1 MISARKIVTSL
12 LLVALLFVEGCTKKK
27 AGLPPKTIAPT
38 IAATL
43 PDSIPTIE
51 EEPQEPEP
59 QVAETPPPPPP
70 QKTKPKKTSRTST
83 AKKTNP
89 PANPASAP
97 SQPTTKSNGNNA
109 TVASVHPPSNPADT
123 PPQTV
128 IAAAVPNSQVI
139 QQKEDTSKMIDATEN
154 ALKGINRSLSDDEKS
169 MKSQIQSY
177 LQQSRKA
184 TNDGDYER
192 AFNLAKKAQL
202 LVDALL
208 KK

>member
-12 LLVALLFVEGCTKKK
+12 FLVALLLVQGCSKKRV
-27 AGLPPKTIAPT
+27 ALPPKTQAPT
-38 IAATL
+38 IAVSL
-43 PDSIPTIE
+43 PDSIPLE
-51 EEPQEPEP
+51 EAPEP
-59 QVAETPPPPPP
+59 QPEVTETQPPPPPP
-70 QKTKPKKTSRTST
+70 TTKPKKAPRN

-89 PANPASAP
+89 APNPTAA
-97 SQPTTKSNGNNA
+97 NNA
-109 TVASVHPPSNPADT
+109 QNGKGNQTVASVRPPANPADT

-128 IAAAVPNSQVI
+128 IAAAIPSAQLT
-139 QQKEDTSKMIDATEN
+139 QQKEETTRMVDSTEN
-154 ALKGINRSLSDDEKS
+154 AMKGLTRSLSDDEKS

-184 TNDGDYER
+184 TTDGDFER

-202 LVDALL
+202 LADALL